1 MKKKGRQLM
10 AVNEYIQNEVKKVIS
25 NSNFEFPLSHAM
37 ASAWILANFKG
48 DNLKV
53 FDMRKT
59 TSLCDYAIL
68 ATAQNATQGRAMIDE
83 ISGNLKHLGASILSY
98 EGYESADWILLDT
111 GDIMVHVFNGPAR
124 DVYDLD
130 LIYAKNAQ
138 VKIPEEFYFGKP
150 TTVSNEKPDL
160 KGYF

>member
-1 MKKKGRQLM
+1 M
-10 AVNEYIQNEVKKVIS
+10 ANEYVQSEVKTIIS
-25 NSNFEFPLSHAM
+25 NPGYEFPLNHAM
-37 ASAWILANFKG
+37 AAAWIVANFKG

-53 FDMRKT
+53 FDLKKSS
-59 TSLCDYAIL
+59 SLFDYSVL
-68 ATAQNATQGRAMIDE
+68 ATAQNATQARAMVDE
-83 ISGNLKHLGASILSY
+83 ISHSLKNNGANIVSY

-111 GDIMVHVFNGPAR
+111 GDIVVHIFNGPAR

-130 LIYAKNAQ
+130 MILAKNPQ

>member
-1 MKKKGRQLM
+1 M
-10 AVNEYIQNEVKKVIS
+10 ANEYVQAEVNKVIS
-25 NSNFEFPLSHAM
+25 NPGFEFPLNHAM

-53 FDMRKT
+53 FDLRKT
-59 TSLCDYAIL
+59 SALCDYSIL
-68 ATAQNATQGRAMIDE
+68 ATAQNATQARAMVDE
-83 ISGNLKHLGASILSY
+83 ISSNLKQHGANIVSY

-111 GDIMVHVFNGPAR
+111 GDIIVHVFNGPAR

-130 LIYAKNAQ
+130 MILARNAQ
-138 VKIPEEFYFGKP
+138 IKIPEEFYFGKP
-150 TTVSNEKPDL
+150 TTTTSEKTDL